1 MAALAANQAAH
12 ANDRRHE
19 QPAAVSVGGSGAT
32 TATDAASSAS
42 AQRTGRGL
50 GRHIPW
56 IPRTVLQAFAAI
68 LFSRS
73 WIVGGLLLSATWVV
87 PRAGAGALLAA
98 LWALLVTRGLG
109 VDRESLRDGSYA
121 ISPILLGLG
130 IAQWFGLGKLGLILI
145 AVFVPVSVL
154 WTAALRSLLLPL
166 RLPVLSLPFLFSFH
180 LLIGL
185 ANAASLPYAELAHAA
200 ASESFLAWLP
210 SLPPQVLLALRSIG
224 ALFFIP
230 RADAGLLIVAALA
243 WHSRIATLLV
253 LLSLTTCLILRGA
266 LSPLA
271 DDALFHSL
279 SYNAAFCAV
288 ALGGVW
294 FVPSPASFLLSAM
307 GVTLSTLLAAG
318 LAAPLY
324 RLGLPVLV
332 LPFNAT
338 VFCVLLALRQRAH
351 DHRPKSVD
359 FPAGTP
365 EENLAYYRTRT
376 ARFRSPHP
384 VRFALPI
391 RGAWT
396 CTQGVD
402 GALTHQGAWRHGF
415 DFEVLGPD
423 GRRVHSA
430 DAPAHLGD
438 YRAFRLPVLSTA
450 DGTVVRVENSLPDNP
465 IGGVNVQQ
473 NWGNHVVLQHGPAL
487 FSLVA
492 HLQQGSVRVSVGQAV
507 RRGDV
512 LGLCGSSGRSPE
524 PHLHFQLQASPQLG
538 SPTIACQFSDCVV
551 VDTPTDTKAI
561 AKAKQKSNANANTNP
576 GANAGTNAT
585 DAERVLAAHVPR
597 EGQLLRNLDPDGER
611 ASFFVFPQ
619 GTRWL
624 WRSGESTEQI
634 ESQID
639 LYGNLHFRSREHAAS
654 LFYSQ
659 DGLWFTAY
667 DLTAAPDSVLHLIR
681 AALSRVPCDASER
694 LRWTDLLPARL
705 FRGRL
710 WGALVDAATPFFV
723 DDSIEVEYHA
733 LRSGGSLQVHG
744 RSLRCD
750 RRGRPLI
757 DTFAE
762 LGRGTG
768 VLRLRVCVRG
778 SERLAERWLSQEQAD
793 AAKQAA

>member
-1 MAALAANQAAH
+1 MAALAANPAAH
-12 ANDRRHE
+12 ANDSPIEH
-19 QPAAVSVGGSGAT
+19 PAALSAGEPGATVSVAV
-32 TATDAASSAS
+32 DAAGSAS
-42 AQRTGRGL
+42 IQHAPRGL
-50 GRHIPW
+50 APPIPW
-56 IPRTVLQAFAAI
+56 IPRAVLQAFAAI

-73 WIVGGLLLSATWVV
+73 LVVGALLLVASWVV

-98 LWALLVTRGLG
+98 LWALAVTRALG
-109 VDRESLRDGSYA
+109 VDRDSQRDGSYA

-130 IAQWFGLGKLGLILI
+130 IAQWFGLSKLGLLLI

-185 ANAASLPYAELAHAA
+185 ANAASLPYAELAHA
-200 ASESFLAWLP
+200 STPEPFLAWLP
-210 SLPPQVLLALRSIG
+210 SLPAQVLLALRSIG

-253 LLSLTTCLILRGA
+253 LLALTTCVFSRAGLPL
-266 LSPLA
+266 LA

-279 SYNAAFCAV
+279 AYNAAFCAV

-294 FVPSPASFLLSAM
+294 FVPSPASFVLAAF
-307 GVTLSTLLAAG
+307 GVTLSTLLAVG

-351 DHRPKSVD
+351 DQTPKSVD
-359 FPAGTP
+359 FQAGTP

-402 GALTHQGAWRHGF
+402 GALTHQGPWRHGF

-423 GRRVHSA
+423 GRRVHCA
-430 DAPAHLGD
+430 EAPSHLGD
-438 YRAFRLPVLSTA
+438 YRAFRLPVLATA
-450 DGTVVRVENSLPDNP
+450 AGTVVRVENSLPDNP
-465 IGGVNVQQ
+465 IGGVNVQE

-492 HLQQGSVRVSVGQAV
+492 HLQQGSVRVSVGQSV
-507 RRGDV
+507 RRGDT

-538 SPTIACQFSDCVV
+538 SPTIPCQFSDCVQ
-551 VDTPTDTKAI
+551 VDAD
-561 AKAKQKSNANANTNP
+561 P
-576 GANAGTNAT
+576 GDG
-585 DAERVLAAHVPR
+585 DRVLAVHVPQ

-624 WRSGESTEQI
+624 WRHGEVTEQI
-634 ESQID
+634 DSQID
-639 LYGNLHFRSREHAAS
+639 LYGNLHFRSAEHAAS

-705 FRGRL
+705 FRGRV

-733 LRSGGSLQVHG
+733 LRSGSSLHVQG
-744 RSLRCD
+744 RSRRCD
-750 RRGRPLI
+750 RNGRPLI
-757 DTFAE
+757 ETFAE
-762 LGRGTG
+762 LARGSG

-778 SERLAERWLSQEQAD
+778 TERLAERWLAQEEAE
-793 AAKQAA
+793 AERQAA